1 MSNTAAEVG
10 RIVAGVD
17 GSPSSKVA
25 LRWAVG
31 QAQLTGAVVDA
42 VTAWQMPASYAWIPD
57 GVTGVEDFGTE
68 ARRVLTEVINEIAGV
83 APNVKVRPVVEEGH
97 PAQVLVDA
105 AKGAQLLVVGSRGH
119 GEFAAALLGSVS
131 QNCVHH
137 APCPVLVIRGNNG
150 G

>member
-1 MSNTAAEVG
+1 MTNPAVEGG
-10 RIVAGVD
+10 RIVVGVD
-17 GSPSSKVA
+17 GSSSSKAA

-31 QAQLTGAVVDA
+31 QAHLTGAIVDA

-57 GVTGVEDFGTE
+57 GVTGIEDFGTE
-68 ARRVLTEVINEIAGV
+68 ARRILTEAINEIAGV
-83 APNVKVRPVVEEGH
+83 DPGVKVRPFVEEGH

-137 APCPVLVIRGNNG
+137 APCPVLVIRGDDAS
-150 G
+150 